1 MEGRFMKFLVE
12 IVEKIA
18 MSVEVEAPTEEE
30 ALAQIEKRY
39 WNEEIIVE
47 SDKGVDVSFRVYSE

>member
-1 MEGRFMKFLVE
+1 MKFRVE

-18 MSVEVEAPTEEE
+18 MSVEVEASTEEE
-30 ALAQIEKRY
+30 ALAQVTKKY

-47 SDKGVDVSFRVYSE
+47 SDKGVDVDFRVYPK